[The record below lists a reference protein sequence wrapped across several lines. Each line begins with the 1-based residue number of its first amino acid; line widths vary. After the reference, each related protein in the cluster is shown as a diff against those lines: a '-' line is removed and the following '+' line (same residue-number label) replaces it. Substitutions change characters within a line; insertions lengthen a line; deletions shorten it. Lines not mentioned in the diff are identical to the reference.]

1 MKSTRV
7 AVGLVAGSVLVSACI
22 FGCGQNPNALPIKVG
37 VLHSLTG
44 TNASSEQPVVDAT
57 MLAIEEVN
65 AAGGILGRRIEPIVR
80 DGQSD
85 AEVFARE
92 ADRLLTTDGVAVIFG
107 CWTSACRKT
116 VKPVVEKHDTLLFY
130 PLQYEGLES
139 SRSIV
144 YTGSAPNQQIIPAVR
159 WSLDHLGRR
168 FFLVGSDYIFP
179 RAANAIIRDELGV
192 LNGEVVGEDYIL
204 LGSQQV
210 DDVVARIAKVRPD
223 VILNTINGETNA
235 AFFKALARAGIR
247 PDQVPVMSFRIGE
260 SELQQME
267 PETVTGDYAARS
279 YFQTLDRDEN
289 RAFVSKFRA
298 RFGAR
303 RVLSDPME
311 AAYDGVHLWALSVGE
326 AGSTATDEVRRV
338 LGDQSFPAP
347 QGIVYVDAATQHLWQ
362 SVRIGRIRRDGQFDI
377 VWDAGTAIRPIP
389 YPIFRSR
396 EAWED
401 LLNGFYKQWGGNW
414 SNPQGQK
421 IARSGN

>member
-1 MKSTRV
+1 
-7 AVGLVAGSVLVSACI
+7 
-22 FGCGQNPNALPIKVG
+22 
-37 VLHSLTG
+37 
-44 TNASSEQPVVDAT
+44 
-57 MLAIEEVN
+57 
-65 AAGGILGRRIEPIVR
+65 
-80 DGQSD
+80 
-85 AEVFARE
+85 
-92 ADRLLTTDGVAVIFG
+92 
-107 CWTSACRKT
+107 
-116 VKPVVEKHDTLLFY
+116 
-130 PLQYEGLES
+130 
-139 SRSIV
+139 V

-179 RAANAIIRDELGV
+179 HAANAIIRDELDV
-192 LNGEVVGEDYIL
+192 LKGEVVGEEYIL
-204 LGSQQV
+204 LGSQRV

-260 SELQQME
+260 SELQQMD

-289 RAFVSKFRA
+289 RAFVSKFRK
-298 RFGAR
+298 RFGAG

-311 AAYDGVHLWALSVGE
+311 AAYDGVNLWAMSVAE
-326 AGSTATDEVRRV
+326 AGSTATEEVRRV

-347 QGIVYVDAATQHLWQ
+347 QGIVYVDAATQHVWQ

-389 YPIFRSR
+389 YPIFRTR